1 MFPNRSELD
10 FHRLDP
16 PPHLSLAWGP
26 HRCLGAH
33 LADLEVEATLERL
46 LARVP
51 NLELAI
57 APDDVKWSES
67 TFLRSAVELP
77 LTW

>member
-1 MFPNRSELD
+1 V
-10 FHRLDP
+10 
-16 PPHLSLAWGP
+16 

-33 LADLEVEATLERL
+33 LAHLEVEATLEQL

-57 APDDVKWSES
+57 APDAVRWSAS
-67 TFLRSAVELP
+67 TFLRSAVHLP
-77 LTW
+77 VTW